1 MSLSTKLNENISL
14 SYCSMEGLAPA
25 FDFFRFERDKHS
37 RSKSELTADESH
49 YEGNDEE
56 IEKLINKINTL
67 FYLKS
72 HNELD
77 HDSFTARMLQLYNE
91 INLTTFNIDKYTF
104 WDSDKPYTRN
114 LVATDDKHYS
124 LLLLCWNA
132 GKESKVHNHPGDG
145 CYLKTVRGSI
155 RETRYQVDPVTDEIL
170 PSSVKFLSEGQ
181 CKLLL
186 NSYIVYDIVSLNT
199 YAPIAAYID
208 DSMGLH
214 KIGNPCPD
222 VGAVTLHLYTPPF
235 KSCKVWTDLPL
246 APTTPGTRL
255 RTSVNDPSS
264 PPTHAMYY
272 KDSQDATVGFF
283 SVYGVRTPH
292 LEGTYA
298 HFRRLMTD
306 LLNRA

>member
-132 GKESKVHNHPGDG
+132 GKESKVHNHPGEG
-145 CYLKTVRGSI
+145 CFMKTLRGNI

-170 PSSVKFLSEGQ
+170 PSSETVLLEGQ
-181 CKLLL
+181 CKFHPYSSISPFLTVI
-186 NSYIVYDIVSLNT
+186 SYT
-199 YAPIAAYID
+199 YSRI
-208 DSMGLH
+208 H
-214 KIGNPCPD
+214 
-222 VGAVTLHLYTPPF
+222 
-235 KSCKVWTDLPL
+235 
-246 APTTPGTRL
+246 R
-255 RTSVNDPSS
+255 
-264 PPTHAMYY
+264 
-272 KDSQDATVGFF
+272 
-283 SVYGVRTPH
+283 
-292 LEGTYA
+292 
-298 HFRRLMTD
+298 
-306 LLNRA
+306 